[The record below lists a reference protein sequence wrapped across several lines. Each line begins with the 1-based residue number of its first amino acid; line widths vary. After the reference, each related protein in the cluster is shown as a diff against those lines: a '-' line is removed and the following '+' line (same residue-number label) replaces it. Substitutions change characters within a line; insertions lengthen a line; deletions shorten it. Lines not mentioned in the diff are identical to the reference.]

1 MDALLSIHRAAAY
14 PIDSH
19 NWSEYGM
26 TKYEAVATAA
36 MQGLLA
42 NPNYGNGNVN
52 PKRLIEDAIL
62 YADMLLSELQ
72 SKQE

>member
-42 NPNYGNGNVN
+42 NPDYRGVE
-52 PKRLIEDAIL
+52 PKRIIEDAIL